1 MAFRT
6 RGPARDGG
14 HHLASEIPLGR
25 LHRPGLLVASGSA
38 ARPPAALAKGPV
50 RIVAKRPSGSLLI
63 LRKTELALS
72 GQARDVPRRS
82 LRVPLAAIV
91 HVTAKAAPTEVLRLA
106 APARRPD
113 AAADAPV
120 ASPPRRGRAALLL
133 REAVTL
139 ALFVATLAG
148 MYYLGRTHGFQNVII
163 VPEPWNR
170 HSALG

>member
-6 RGPARDGG
+6 RGPAPDGG
-14 HHLASEIPLGR
+14 HE
-25 LHRPGLLVASGSA
+25 SGPDRS
-38 ARPPAALAKGPV
+38 PAHAPALAGSSG
-50 RIVAKRPSGSLLI
+50 RIVAKRPAGSLLV
-63 LRKTELALS
+63 LRRAEIALS
-72 GQARDVPRRS
+72 GQARDVPRRPV
-82 LRVPLAAIV
+82 RVPLAAIV
-91 HVTAKAAPTEVLRLA
+91 HVTSRAAPDRVLRLA

-113 AAADAPV
+113 VAASAP
-120 ASPPRRGRAALLL
+120 SPPPRRGRVALAM

-163 VPEPWNR
+163 VPEPWSR